1 MKKNKI
7 AIVLT
12 GLMLTGMLTG
22 CSLFNSGGIFGPK
35 TVKQEPIL
43 PHDRESIAAGTDLK
57 TYTPEEIKKGVVK
70 GDWAIEKVYGK
81 DAVGEEAPFL
91 KFVPDDKRVYGNNG
105 CNTIN
110 ADYTYNPADSTLH
123 FTNILSTMMLCSKEG
138 ITEQEINMA
147 LAATTRYTWN
157 MEGSEYY
164 LHFFDDSQQEVMVL
178 MHQNFDFLN
187 GTWKV
192 TAIGK
197 DKVNVEDMKL
207 VIDVEEGKL
216 HGNTGCNIMN
226 GKFEIDMNQANSI
239 SFSSII
245 TTRMSCPDM
254 KWETAFIVALEE
266 ATAAKPINPTEVVLF
281 NSSHKQVLQLKR
293 TSDN

>member
-1 MKKNKI
+1 MRITKI
-7 AIVLT
+7 AIALC
-12 GLMLTGMLTG
+12 GLATCGLLTG
-22 CSLFNSGGIFGPK
+22 CSLFKNGGVFGPK

-43 PHDRESIAAGTDLK
+43 PHDRESIAAGTDIK

-81 DAVGEEAPFL
+81 DAVGETAPFL
-91 KFVPDDKRVYGNNG
+91 KFVPDGKRVYGNNG
-105 CNTIN
+105 CNTLN
-110 ADYTYNPADSTLH
+110 ADYTYNPADSTLR
-123 FTNILSTMMLCSKEG
+123 FSNILSTMRLCSKEG

-147 LAATTRYTWN
+147 LASTTNYTWD
-157 MEGSEYY
+157 MEGLEYY
-164 LHFFDDSQQEVMVL
+164 LHFFDESKQEVMVL

-197 DKVNVEDMKL
+197 ERIDVEDMKL

-216 HGNTGCNIMN
+216 HGNTGCNILN

-245 TTRMSCPDM
+245 TTRMSCPDI
-254 KWETAFIVALEE
+254 KWETEFIVALEE
-266 ATAAKPINPTEVVLF
+266 ASAAKPINPTEVVLF
-281 NSSHKQVLQLKR
+281 NSSHKPVLQLKR
-293 TSDN
+293 ASVN